1 MLVSEPNTGFDPLWP
16 SATTIADGSI
26 EPSAVVLSR
35 QSEPWPPVVPAS
47 RHSYSLDVEHM
58 IIVKTDPDHPDAQIL
73 LDVLSEAL
81 TRITGDSGQY
91 SFDANNFKGRRSVFG
106 PCPCNV

>member
-1 MLVSEPNTGFDPLWP
+1 
-16 SATTIADGSI
+16 
-26 EPSAVVLSR
+26 
-35 QSEPWPPVVPAS
+35 
-47 RHSYSLDVEHM
+47 M

-91 SFDANNFKGRRSVFG
+91 SFDANDLKGRRSVFG